1 LNTISQRS
9 LFLFKFNQIS
19 SDDEAPSSAPSSA
32 PTAESDQTGGSNQ
45 PGSGGNGG
53 GPGEKSGKRRALA
66 DARGKLILDNIKI
79 NRKKARNGAKNE
91 WDNNFF

>member
-32 PTAESDQTGGSNQ
+32 PTAESDQTG
-45 PGSGGNGG
+45 GSGGNGG